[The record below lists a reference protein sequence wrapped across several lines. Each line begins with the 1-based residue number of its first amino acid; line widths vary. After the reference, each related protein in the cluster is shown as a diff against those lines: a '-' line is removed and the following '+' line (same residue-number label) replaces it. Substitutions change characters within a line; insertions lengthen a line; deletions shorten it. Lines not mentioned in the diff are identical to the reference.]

1 MPINLPIFSNIAT
14 LNPLGAYDSSSGTTG
29 PNESINTN
37 SAVENNIIFEGV
49 VLDQDAKPIPGVN
62 ITFTQIPLVTE
73 TATIIKPITE
83 NLVTNN
89 KGEWS
94 VVYPRTAINLKNVNI
109 VFIKSKYNAESISNP
124 QITTTYPSTEYD
136 IIKVSTPQ
144 TEPPY
149 EYRVGNEVFKSND
162 QNAAKLRA
170 EDYYN
175 KLKNPKYK
183 KASVVSIKKKL
194 TPIPD
199 ENEALKNLVQPI
211 LNNITQAEL
220 GQLNQTLKDFISPL
234 VRVANLVNIGKEQL
248 KAQLIPFILKLLL
261 PFGLPTVQA
270 IVNNV
275 PIDQIKNQIL
285 CPNKDKILELVKQRN
300 KIINQINKLYKSI
313 SILSTLATTFNIA
326 STAIKAGIIAIGVIP
341 VPMPPI
347 IPLAASKFEELLKR
361 FGVTINVLTL
371 TLASFGAA
379 LGYIM
384 KLTSGLDNLL
394 QMCSQNLDK
403 DENMFVAINDELN
416 LFTNESTGVNNQTVL
431 NTPQIYKGFTLEL
444 VLDPYNPV
452 IYPKR
457 FAQALTRNGIPVL
470 KTDSSFASEPQVLL
484 DQLRFLIDLNPNLN
498 AG

>member
-1 MPINLPIFSNIAT
+1 MPINLPIPSNIAT
-14 LNPLGAYDSSSGTTG
+14 LNPLGAYDSLSGTVG
-29 PNESINTN
+29 SNESINTN

-62 ITFTQIPLVTE
+62 IIFTQIPLITE
-73 TATIIKPITE
+73 TATVIKPITE
-83 NLVTNN
+83 NIVTNN

-94 VVYPRTAINLKNVNI
+94 IIYPKTAINLKNVNI
-109 VFIKSKYNAESISNP
+109 VFIKSKYNTETISNP
-124 QITTTYPSTEYD
+124 QITTTYPATEYD
-136 IIKVSTPQ
+136 IIKTSTPQ

-149 EYRVGNEVFKSND
+149 EYRVGNEIFKSND

-170 EDYYN
+170 EEYYK
-175 KLKNPKYK
+175 KLKDPKYK
-183 KASVVSIKKKL
+183 KSSVVSIKKKL

-199 ENEALKNLVQPI
+199 ENEALKNLIQPI
-211 LNNITQAEL
+211 LNDITQAEL
-220 GQLNQTLKDFISPL
+220 EQLNQTLRGFIPPL
-234 VRVANLVNIGKEQL
+234 VRVANLVSVGKEQL

-270 IVNNV
+270 VVNKI
-275 PIDQIKNQIL
+275 PIDQIKNQVL
-285 CPNKDKILELVKQRN
+285 CPNKDKILELVRQRN

-326 STAIKAGIIAIGVIP
+326 SAALKAGIIAVGIIP
-341 VPMPPI
+341 FPMPPI
-347 IPLAASKFEELLKR
+347 VPLAASKLEEVLKR
-361 FGVTINVLTL
+361 FGVVINVLTL

-379 LGYIM
+379 LGYIIR
-384 KLTSGLDNLL
+384 LSSSLDALL
-394 QMCSQNLDK
+394 QICSQNLDK

-416 LFTNESTGVNNQTVL
+416 LLVNESTGISNQTVL
-431 NTPQIYKGFTLEL
+431 EGPQIYKGFTLEL
-444 VLDPYNPV
+444 ILDPYNPV

-457 FAQALTRNGIPVL
+457 YAQALTRNGVPVL

-484 DQLRFLIDLNPNLN
+484 DQLKFLIDLNPNLT